1 MIHAHWEVS
10 LYLNLR
16 SESERRF
23 AMNIEHKH
31 LVAAALAVV
40 LLGGCAGSPTQEST
54 GEYIDDTTLTSK
66 VKTTLLQDPQVS
78 GLAINVETFK
88 GEVQLSGF
96 ATTEAERQ
104 RAESLASSVDGVAA
118 VKNDIL
124 LK

>member
-1 MIHAHWEVS
+1 
-10 LYLNLR
+10 
-16 SESERRF
+16 
-23 AMNIEHKH
+23 MNIEHKR

-54 GEYIDDTTLTSK
+54 GEYLDDTALTSK

-96 ATTEAERQ
+96 ANNEAERQ
-104 RAESLASSVDGVAA
+104 RAAALASSVDG
-118 VKNDIL
+118 
-124 LK
+124 

>member
-1 MIHAHWEVS
+1 
-10 LYLNLR
+10 
-16 SESERRF
+16 
-23 AMNIEHKH
+23 MNIEHKR

-40 LLGGCAGSPTQEST
+40 LFGGCAGSPTQEST
-54 GEYIDDTTLTSK
+54 GEYLDDTALSTK

-96 ATTEAERQ
+96 ANSEAERE
-104 RAESLASSVDGVAA
+104 RAEALASSVDGVAA
-118 VKNDIL
+118 VKNDIR

>member
-1 MIHAHWEVS
+1 
-10 LYLNLR
+10 
-16 SESERRF
+16 
-23 AMNIEHKH
+23 MNHRIEHRP
-31 LVAAALAVV
+31 LMAAALALV

-54 GEYIDDTTLTSK
+54 GEYIDDTTLTTK

-78 GLAINVETFK
+78 GLDINVETFK

-104 RAESLASSVDGVAA
+104 RAASLASSVDGVVA
-118 VKNDIL
+118 VTNDIR

>member
-1 MIHAHWEVS
+1 
-10 LYLNLR
+10 
-16 SESERRF
+16 
-23 AMNIEHKH
+23 MNIQHKH

-40 LLGGCAGSPTQEST
+40 LLGGCAGNPKQAST
-54 GEYIDDTTLTSK
+54 GEYLDDTALTTK
-66 VKTTLLQDPQVS
+66 VKTTLLQDAQVS

-96 ATTEAERQ
+96 ATTEEERQ
-104 RAESLASSVDGVAA
+104 RAEDLARSVAGVGA

>member
-1 MIHAHWEVS
+1 
-10 LYLNLR
+10 
-16 SESERRF
+16 
-23 AMNIEHKH
+23 MNIEHKS

-104 RAESLASSVDGVAA
+104 RAETLASSVDGVAA

>member
-1 MIHAHWEVS
+1 
-10 LYLNLR
+10 
-16 SESERRF
+16 
-23 AMNIEHKH
+23 MNIEHKR

-54 GEYIDDTTLTSK
+54 GEYLDDTTLTTK

-96 ATTEAERQ
+96 ANSEAERE
-104 RAESLASSVDGVAA
+104 RAATLASSVDGVAA
-118 VKNDIL
+118 VKNDIR

>member
-1 MIHAHWEVS
+1 MK
-10 LYLNLR
+10 
-16 SESERRF
+16 
-23 AMNIEHKH
+23 IEHNH

-66 VKTTLLQDPQVS
+66 VKTILLQDPEVS

-96 ATTEAERQ
+96 ANTEAEKE

-118 VKNDIL
+118 VKNDIV

>member
-1 MIHAHWEVS
+1 MNNRI
-10 LYLNLR
+10 
-16 SESERRF
+16 ERKR
-23 AMNIEHKH
+23 

-40 LLGGCAGSPTQEST
+40 LLGGCAGSPIQEST

-96 ATTEAERQ
+96 ANTEAERQ
-104 RAESLASSVDGVAA
+104 RAAVLASKVPGVVA
-118 VKNDIL
+118 VTNDIR

>member
-1 MIHAHWEVS
+1 MK
-10 LYLNLR
+10 
-16 SESERRF
+16 
-23 AMNIEHKH
+23 IEHNH
-31 LVAAALAVV
+31 LVAVALAVV

-96 ATTEAERQ
+96 ANSEAERQ
-104 RAESLASSVDGVAA
+104 RAVELANSVDGVGA
-118 VKNDIL
+118 VKNDIV

>member
-1 MIHAHWEVS
+1 
-10 LYLNLR
+10 
-16 SESERRF
+16 
-23 AMNIEHKH
+23 MNIEHRH

-54 GEYIDDTTLTSK
+54 GEYLDDTTLTTK

-104 RAESLASSVDGVAA
+104 RAETLAGSVDGVAA
-118 VKNDIL
+118 VKNDII

>member
-1 MIHAHWEVS
+1 
-10 LYLNLR
+10 
-16 SESERRF
+16 
-23 AMNIEHKH
+23 MNIEHKG
-31 LVAAALAVV
+31 LVAAVLAVV
-40 LLGGCAGSPTQEST
+40 LLGGCAGTSTQEST
-54 GEYIDDTTLTSK
+54 GEYLDDTTLTSK

-104 RAESLASSVDGVAA
+104 RAESLASAVDGVAA

>member
-1 MIHAHWEVS
+1 MK
-10 LYLNLR
+10 
-16 SESERRF
+16 
-23 AMNIEHKH
+23 IEHNH

-66 VKTTLLQDPQVS
+66 VKTTLLQDPEVS
-78 GLAINVETFK
+78 GLGINVETFK

-96 ATTEAERQ
+96 ANSEAERQ

-118 VKNDIL
+118 VKNDIV

>member
-1 MIHAHWEVS
+1 
-10 LYLNLR
+10 
-16 SESERRF
+16 
-23 AMNIEHKH
+23 MNNRIEPKR

-40 LLGGCAGSPTQEST
+40 LLGGCAGSPTEEST

-96 ATTEAERQ
+96 ANTEAERQ
-104 RAESLASSVDGVAA
+104 RAAALASKVPGVVA
-118 VKNDIL
+118 VTNDIR